1 MPWEELVKNYKI
13 FHLKI
18 FFDGTYDGQIC
29 LHQFFGPINNENILV
44 EGVKFIVSIFWN
56 IVPVYSENI
65 IISVVEVSNYGL
77 SHLIL

>member
-18 FFDGTYDGQIC
+18 FFDGKYDGQIC
-29 LHQFFGPINNENILV
+29 LHKFFGPINSENILV
-44 EGVKFIVSIFWN
+44 EGEKFIVSIFWN